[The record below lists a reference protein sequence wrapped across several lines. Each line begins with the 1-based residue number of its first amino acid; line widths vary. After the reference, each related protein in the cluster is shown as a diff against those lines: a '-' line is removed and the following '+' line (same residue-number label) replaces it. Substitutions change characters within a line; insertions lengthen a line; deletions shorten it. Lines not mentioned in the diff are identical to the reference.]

1 MIYISNGLLLLYEIV
16 VHSFIHIHTLLSS
29 NKYTLIHSLHIHCLL
44 FGCCSRHICCVMLL
58 VYFYWVNDQIHPIF
72 VRSASKLLFLLSYFF
87 HQGQSCSFFAWVKKM
102 KPLWESRIWRF
113 LQQPPFFSSSMLTL
127 MSIFSTSPL
136 LPVLENGAFDG
147 QLPRQPEGSAAG
159 QPVGT
164 TPGSDTSH
172 LLQVWVWP
180 CTCPAPEG
188 QHKSPRVTTGQI
200 ADGAGDQGALRTWSE
215 FR

>member
-87 HQGQSCSFFAWVKKM
+87 QKNETFVGIQDLKIPPAATFFLIQYVDINVHFFHLSSSPGTRKRCVWWSTTTAARRQCCGSTRWYHSRLWYQSSVTSVSLTLHMSCS
-102 KPLWESRIWRF
+102 WR
-113 LQQPPFFSSSMLTL
+113 T
-127 MSIFSTSPL
+127 
-136 LPVLENGAFDG
+136 A
-147 QLPRQPEGSAAG
+147 
-159 QPVGT
+159 
-164 TPGSDTSH
+164 
-172 LLQVWVWP
+172 
-180 CTCPAPEG
+180 
-188 QHKSPRVTTGQI
+188 
-200 ADGAGDQGALRTWSE
+200 
-215 FR
+215 